1 MNEIIEFHEVT
12 QIMIFAKSVTKYN
25 ILEYY
30 MYDYRKLYTI
40 LNMISLTF
48 VPISYLINL
57 LNVELRQGII
67 FAYFLAA
74 PSHYDKHI
82 ETNYIIGNVFF
93 IYKKNRTNTD
103 KATFTSCRKCWPW
116 AELSIV
122 GCRGHMVLWSLL
134 LCLATYPPGA
144 SVI

>member
-93 IYKKNRTNTD
+93 IYKKTGQTLTRLLLRHLESAD
-103 KATFTSCRKCWPW
+103 L
-116 AELSIV
+116 ELSLALLV
-122 GCRGHMVLWSLL
+122 VEVTWSSVL